1 MIGAPAMRSLNAR
14 VTLGAGLVLAVF
26 IILSALALERAFRE
40 SARSAREERL
50 LAQIYLL
57 MAAAEVDGS
66 GHLHI
71 SATSLEPRL
80 DLPDSG
86 LYATIVDGDG
96 KLVWQSR
103 SGQTVDLPAIRVLTA
118 GSQSFAQMAH
128 AGRAYLA
135 KAYGVSWA
143 TGQSSY
149 PFTFTV
155 TEDARAYDEQLAI
168 YRRSLWTSLGVM
180 GLLLLAA
187 QWLSLRWGLRPLRH
201 VADELNRLEAGQQQS
216 IGGHYPHEVQRLVDN
231 LNSVLNHER
240 EQQQRYRNALSDLAH
255 SLKTPL
261 ALIRGTAREGAA
273 NSIQAI
279 EQQVDQMDR
288 IVGYH
293 LQRAAA
299 SGRSAMAASLGMRS
313 SVERMIA
320 AMKKVYSDKNPRFQV
335 DIADELLFRGDEGD
349 LTELLGNLLDNACK
363 WCRHTIRVSA
373 LIRDAQLH
381 IIVEDDGPGIAD
393 ADAARVLDRGM
404 RADETKP
411 GHGIGL
417 AVVREIA
424 SAYGG
429 GISVGTSALG
439 GASVTVTLPQD
450 A

>member
-1 MIGAPAMRSLNAR
+1 MRSLNAR

-26 IILSALALERAFRE
+26 IVLSALALERAFRE

-66 GHLHI
+66 GDLRI

-103 SGQTVDLPAIRVLTA
+103 SGQSVDLPAITVLTA
-118 GSQSFAQMAH
+118 GNQSFAQTVH
-128 AGRAYLA
+128 AGHAYLA
-135 KAYGVSWA
+135 KTYGVSWA
-143 TGQSSY
+143 TGQASY
-149 PFTFTV
+149 PFTFAV

-180 GLLLLAA
+180 GLFLLAA

-240 EQQQRYRNALSDLAH
+240 KQQQRYRNALSDLAH

-261 ALIRGTAREGAA
+261 ALMRGTAREGTA

-335 DIADELLFRGDEGD
+335 DIADDLLFRGDEGD

-373 LIRDAQLH
+373 RIRDAQLH
-381 IIVEDDGPGIAD
+381 IVVEDDGPGIAD

-424 SAYGG
+424 GAYGG

-439 GASVTVTLPQD
+439 GACVTVTLPQD

>member
-1 MIGAPAMRSLNAR
+1 M
-14 VTLGAGLVLAVF
+14 
-26 IILSALALERAFRE
+26 
-40 SARSAREERL
+40 
-50 LAQIYLL
+50 
-57 MAAAEVDGS
+57 
-66 GHLHI
+66 
-71 SATSLEPRL
+71 
-80 DLPDSG
+80 
-86 LYATIVDGDG
+86 
-96 KLVWQSR
+96 
-103 SGQTVDLPAIRVLTA
+103 
-118 GSQSFAQMAH
+118 
-128 AGRAYLA
+128 
-135 KAYGVSWA
+135 
-143 TGQSSY
+143 
-149 PFTFTV
+149 
-155 TEDARAYDEQLAI
+155 
-168 YRRSLWTSLGVM
+168 
-180 GLLLLAA
+180 
-187 QWLSLRWGLRPLRH
+187 
-201 VADELNRLEAGQQQS
+201 
-216 IGGHYPHEVQRLVDN
+216 
-231 LNSVLNHER
+231 
-240 EQQQRYRNALSDLAH
+240 
-255 SLKTPL
+255 
-261 ALIRGTAREGAA
+261 RGTAREGTA

-335 DIADELLFRGDEGD
+335 DIADDLLFRGDEGD

-373 LIRDAQLH
+373 RIRDGQLH
-381 IIVEDDGPGIAD
+381 IVVEDDGPGIAD

-424 SAYGG
+424 GAYGG

-439 GASVTVTLPQD
+439 GACVTVTLPQD